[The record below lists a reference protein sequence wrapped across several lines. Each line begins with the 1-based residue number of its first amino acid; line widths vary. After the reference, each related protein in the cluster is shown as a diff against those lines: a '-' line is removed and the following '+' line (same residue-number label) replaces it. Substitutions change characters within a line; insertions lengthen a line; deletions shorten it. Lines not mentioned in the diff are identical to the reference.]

1 MKRGR
6 HTPVTADEKL
16 AILKARL
23 EGLKYQTIAMDL
35 NRSVA
40 TVAKV
45 AKELGVTQKG
55 LWLKRYDKGE

>member
-6 HTPVTADEKL
+6 HAPVTADEKL

-23 EGLKYQTIAMDL
+23 EGLKYQTIAIDL

-40 TVAKV
+40 TIARVS
-45 AKELGVTQKG
+45 KELGVTQKG